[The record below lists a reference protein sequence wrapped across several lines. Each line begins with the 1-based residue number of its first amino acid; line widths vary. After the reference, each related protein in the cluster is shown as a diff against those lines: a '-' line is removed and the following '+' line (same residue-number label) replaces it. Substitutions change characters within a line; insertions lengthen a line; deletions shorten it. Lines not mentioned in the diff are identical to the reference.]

1 MFNSKLKYVFFVIS
15 FLIIS
20 YAALSI
26 ISSIA
31 TFTVSSEES
40 YLHPGDVGLMFEE
53 IEINSE
59 NGTISSWWIPESKDG
74 KTILMLHGL
83 RSQKSDELILE
94 FMAEFHNLGFSV
106 IAIDFRNH
114 GKSSKGDFTFGLDEV
129 NDVYLTLNYY
139 REMKDVRSVGIW
151 GFSYGATAAVF
162 TGLKHGLTG
171 SGTEIVG
178 IFSDTPYFS
187 LTDMISTQIDRR
199 TPLNLFMADLL
210 KPGILLFTHLF
221 YNFDFNSI
229 ENEYRSHSEIEIPT
243 KIIGCVGDLTVPLEQ
258 TISVDRSLGMNSSLV
273 VFDKCNFHGGAF
285 SSDPA
290 RYIQEFKKHFMDSF

>member
-1 MFNSKLKYVFFVIS
+1 MFNIKLRYLFVAIL
-15 FLIIS
+15 FLIFC

-40 YLHPGDVGLMFEE
+40 YLDPGDVGLVFEE
-53 IEINSE
+53 IDINSE
-59 NGTISSWWIPESKDG
+59 KGTISSWWIPKSMDG
-74 KTILMLHGL
+74 KTILVLHGL
-83 RSQKSDELILE
+83 RSKKSDELILE
-94 FMAEFHNLGFSV
+94 FIMEFHNLGFSV

-139 REMKDVRSVGIW
+139 QEVKEVRSVGIW
-151 GFSYGATAAVF
+151 GFSYGATTAVF
-162 TGLKHGLTG
+162 TGLKHGSIG

-221 YNFDFNSI
+221 YNFDFHSI
-229 ENEYRSHSEIEIPT
+229 ENEYRSHPEIEIPT
-243 KIIGCVGDLTVPLEQ
+243 KIIGCGGDLTVPLGQ
-258 TISVDRSLGMNSSLV
+258 TISADRSLGMNSTLL

>member
-1 MFNSKLKYVFFVIS
+1 M
-15 FLIIS
+15 
-20 YAALSI
+20 
-26 ISSIA
+26 
-31 TFTVSSEES
+31 
-40 YLHPGDVGLMFEE
+40 
-53 IEINSE
+53 
-59 NGTISSWWIPESKDG
+59 
-74 KTILMLHGL
+74 
-83 RSQKSDELILE
+83 
-94 FMAEFHNLGFSV
+94 
-106 IAIDFRNH
+106 
-114 GKSSKGDFTFGLDEV
+114 

-139 REMKDVRSVGIW
+139 LEMKEVRSVGIW
-151 GFSYGATAAVF
+151 GFSYGATTAVF
-162 TGLKHGLTG
+162 TGLKHGSIG

-229 ENEYRSHSEIEIPT
+229 ENEYRSHPEIEIPT
-243 KIIGCVGDLTVPLEQ
+243 KIIGCGGDLTVPLGQ
-258 TISVDRSLGMNSSLV
+258 TISADRLLGMNSTLL